1 MYQAMQANCEL
12 NGLQVSIPVDELS
25 VLLPSV
31 NPNPL
36 NEFLN
41 VRGCA
46 LRSPSPPPGQLLP

>member
-12 NGLQVSIPVDELS
+12 NGLQVSIPVDEF
-25 VLLPSV
+25 VMLPSV
-31 NPNPL
+31 TPNPP

-46 LRSPSPPPGQLLP
+46 LRGPSPPPG